1 MGEFFKNLSLVTYVM
16 KNTIKI
22 LVTDIKELSSLHK
35 QALTIFHDNYERYDF
50 IMTALSIVL
59 LIVGFVLIGLN
70 FQITGRLILGLALY
84 LFFWW
89 SCY

>member
-1 MGEFFKNLSLVTYVM
+1 M

-35 QALTIFHDNYERYDF
+35 QALTIFHDNYGRYDF

-59 LIVGFVLIGLN
+59 LIIGLVLIGLN

>member
-1 MGEFFKNLSLVTYVM
+1 M
-16 KNTIKI
+16 KNIIKI

-35 QALTIFHDNYERYDF
+35 QALTIFHDNYDRYDF
-50 IMTALSIVL
+50 IMTAFSFVL
-59 LIVGFVLIGLN
+59 IASGFVLIGLN
-70 FQITGRLILGLALY
+70 FQITGRLVLGLALY